1 MGWLTRLYRG
11 ENEIDFTS
19 WWRWGIPLSLALVVI
34 SLLSLVLGGLK
45 LGIEFEGGT
54 SWEVVAPD
62 VSVSDARDAVRP
74 FGAAEA
80 TIQTIGDDTIRVRS
94 EIDDPATVSD
104 ITAALAELA
113 GAEVNDV
120 TVQTVGPSWGDQVT
134 NKARTALIWF
144 FIVLALYITWQLE
157 WRMAVGALVAV
168 VHDIILSV
176 GVYSVFNLEVT
187 PATVVA
193 FLTILGYSLYDTIV
207 VYDKVHEITA
217 RVGASGRYT
226 YTEMM
231 NLSLNQVLMRSV
243 NTTFTAIL
251 PVIAMLVIGSL
262 ILGGS
267 TLQEFGVALLVGL
280 LSGAYSSVFV
290 AAPVVAWLKERQ
302 PSHQEARRKITAR
315 AGGETGVRTVSR
327 DDVTLGVAGQ
337 RARAAMGGRGG
348 GSSAPGA
355 STGSAPAAT
364 GAIPPRPR
372 KKKR

>member
-1 MGWLTRLYRG
+1 MGWLKRLYRG

-19 WWRWGIPLSLALVVI
+19 WWRWGIPLSLALIVI
-34 SLLSLVLGGLK
+34 SLLSLVFGDLK

-54 SWEVVAPD
+54 SWEVVAPE
-62 VSVSDARDAVRP
+62 VSVSEARDAVRP

-80 TIQTIGDDTIRVRS
+80 TIQTVGGDIIRVRS
-94 EIDDPATVSD
+94 EIDDPATVAD
-104 ITAALAELA
+104 ITAALAEVA
-113 GAEVNDV
+113 GADINDV

-134 NKARTALIWF
+134 SKARSALIWF

-243 NTTFTAIL
+243 NTTFTAVL
-251 PVIAMLVIGSL
+251 PVISMLFIGS
-262 ILGGS
+262 IVLGGS

-302 PSHQEARRKITAR
+302 PTHQEARRRVVAR
-315 AGGETGVRTVSR
+315 AGGTTGVRTVTR
-327 DDVTLGVAGQ
+327 DDQTLGVAGQ
-337 RARAAMGGRGG
+337 RARAMIGARGS
-348 GSSAPGA
+348 GSSSSGPGTGPAPTA
-355 STGSAPAAT
+355 S